1 MKRLNKIFIAVMI
14 GLVSMLSAA
23 CGSAQDSTESKKDM
37 SWENVKNNEELVVAF
52 CAQYPPFESR
62 NENTG
67 EFEGFDVDMA
77 NALGEELGVN
87 VKFVDAEWP
96 SLLGGVIKGDY
107 DVIISCMNKKEASK
121 ESVNMSDTYYDFPS
135 SVNVRKDNTDI
146 NSVEDLKGKI
156 VGVQMGSGSEI
167 EVEKIEGIKEIKRYD
182 YTPAAFSD
190 LNAGRIDAVVEGHA
204 RSIIHCK
211 ESGETRILKEAVAY
225 SENIMVLSP
234 ESDELTGKLNEA
246 LAAIKENGK
255 YDAALEKWLTAEEN

>member
-1 MKRLNKIFIAVMI
+1 MKILKRICLGLMMGTTLMLAV
-14 GLVSMLSAA
+14 A
-23 CGSAQDSTESKKDM
+23 CASTADASEAEQDM
-37 SWENVKNNEELVVAF
+37 SWVNVESSGELVVAF

-62 NENTG
+62 NEITG

-77 NALGEELGVN
+77 KALGEELGVSI
-87 VKFVDAEWP
+87 KFEDAEWP

-121 ESVNMSDTYYDFPS
+121 ENINMSDVYYDFPAS
-135 SVNVRKDNTDI
+135 INVRKDNTDI
-146 NSVEDLKGKI
+146 YSVEDLKGKI

-167 EVEKIEGIKEIKRYD
+167 ETEKVEGLKEIKRYD

-190 LNAGRIDAVVEGHA
+190 LSAGRIDAVVEGYA

-211 ESGETRILKEAVAY
+211 ESGETRILEDALAY

-234 ESDELTGKLNEA
+234 DSDELTQKLNEA
-246 LAAIKENGK
+246 LAAIRENGK
-255 YDAALEKWLTAEEN
+255 YDAAISKWLTVEEE